1 MASHRRTARNERI
14 PPDGFNTTALEA
26 ALHGRTPPPASLVP
40 LPFQGRQELNSQYRQ
55 GQQPALASHR
65 RTARNE
71 RIPPDGFDTT
81 ALESTLYGRTPPP
94 ASLVPLPFQGRQ
106 ELNSQYRQG
115 QQPALASHR
124 RTARNERIPPDGFDT
139 TVLEAALHRRT
150 SPPFFMDGIH
160 GKLGFHLPQQQNYNQ
175 PQQTKSQQ

>member
-1 MASHRRTARNERI
+1 FFIGDAIYKLANAV
-14 PPDGFNTTALEA
+14 FNKVDH
-26 ALHGRTPPPASLVP
+26 LHQKTPEY
-40 LPFQGRQELNSQYRQ
+40 QHYRYRQ

-71 RIPPDGFDTT
+71 RIPPDGFDTA
-81 ALESTLYGRTPPP
+81 ALEAT
-94 ASLVPLPFQGRQ
+94 
-106 ELNSQYRQG
+106 
-115 QQPALASHR
+115 
-124 RTARNERIPPDGFDT
+124 
-139 TVLEAALHRRT
+139 LHRRT